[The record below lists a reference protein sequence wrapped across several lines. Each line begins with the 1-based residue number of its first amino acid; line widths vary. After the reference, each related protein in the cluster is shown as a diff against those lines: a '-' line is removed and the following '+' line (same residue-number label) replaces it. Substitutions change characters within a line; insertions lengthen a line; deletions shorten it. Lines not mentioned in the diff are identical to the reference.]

1 MENGTPGIDIERI
14 FLAAA
19 RAAGPVNGDIG
30 AWQGRCV
37 EISDAMYAGLKA
49 FRHRLIAVKNSITL
63 LGTVQEAIE
72 NPTAE
77 QGGKPLDLYK
87 VVFNSDA
94 GTRPDQ
100 MWIDKRDPSGAALFA
115 KAKSLVGKRAQ
126 IVKEQRTQFVGDD
139 PRLDKDGKEVTNP
152 YLASIRAIGEGAVQ
166 ASPPTTSPAAPADEA
181 PADEVPVAE
190 KALLTQDEIRSLI
203 NLKPKMA
210 SEVVQL
216 AADHFGLDP
225 KQVKKEV
232 ESVLGPPRRDPEN
245 KVIPRTP
252 TECRKAWST
261 IVQRRVQTS

>member
-1 MENGTPGIDIERI
+1 
-14 FLAAA
+14 
-19 RAAGPVNGDIG
+19 
-30 AWQGRCV
+30 
-37 EISDAMYAGLKA
+37 MYAGLKA

-94 GTRPDQ
+94 GNTPGPDVDRQ
-100 MWIDKRDPSGAALFA
+100 ARSVRSSPVRQGQVTGGQEKL
-115 KAKSLVGKRAQ
+115 Q